1 MKEMIR
7 LEGLV
12 KSFGDLRVLKG
23 IDLLVQ
29 ESEVV
34 CLVGASGSGKST
46 LLRCLNFLEEN
57 DGGKIYIGG
66 KAVDPK
72 NDDLNKIRERVGMV
86 FQHFNLFPHMTVLEN
101 VIEAPVQ
108 VKKVPKEQ
116 AIRDAKALLEKVG
129 LAEKADVYPGKLSGG
144 QKQRVAIARALAMK
158 PDIMLFDEAT
168 SALDPELVEEVLR
181 TMRGLAQ
188 EGMTM
193 VVVTHEMNFA
203 REVADTVVFLHGGSI
218 IEKAPAAEFF
228 ANPREPQTQSF
239 LQTAVVR

>member
-1 MKEMIR
+1 MIR

-12 KSFGDLRVLKG
+12 KSFGDLKVLKG
-23 IDLLVQ
+23 IDLVVQ

-57 DGGKIYIGG
+57 NGGKIYIEG

-72 NDDLNKIRERVGMV
+72 NDDLNKIREKVGMV

-116 AIRDAKALLEKVG
+116 AIREAKELLLKVG
-129 LAEKADVYPGKLSGG
+129 LEEKEDVYPGKLSGG

-181 TMRGLAQ
+181 TMRGLAE

-203 REVADTVVFLHGGSI
+203 REVADTVVFLHDGNI
-218 IEKAPAAEFF
+218 IEKAPAEQFF
-228 ANPREPQTQSF
+228 TNPQQPQTQSF

>member
-1 MKEMIR
+1 MIR
-7 LEGLV
+7 LEGLT
-12 KSFGDLRVLKG
+12 KSFGDLQVLKG
-23 IDLLVQ
+23 IDLVVE

-57 DGGKIYIGG
+57 NGGKIYIEGQ
-66 KAVDPK
+66 AVDPK
-72 NDDLNKIRERVGMV
+72 NDDLNKIREKVGMV
-86 FQHFNLFPHMTVLEN
+86 FQQFNLFPHMTVLEN
-101 VIEAPVQ
+101 VIEAPVM
-108 VKKVPKEQ
+108 VKKVPKQQ
-116 AIRDAKALLEKVG
+116 AIREAKELLAKVG
-129 LAEKADVYPGKLSGG
+129 LEEKADVYPGKLSGG

-181 TMRGLAQ
+181 TMRELAE

-203 REVADTVVFLHGGSI
+203 RDVADTVIFLHDGNI
-218 IEKAPAAEFF
+218 IEKAPAEEFF

-239 LQTAVVR
+239 LQTTAPR